1 MKRIWY
7 EKAWKEYELCLEQ
20 DRRAIKKINK
30 LLVDIERNGE
40 KIGLGKPE
48 ALIGNFSGWYSREI
62 DKKNRLIY
70 RVTENGIEIISCRT
84 HYGDK

>member
-7 EKAWKEYELCLEQ
+7 EKAWEEFELCQEQ
-20 DRRAIKKINK
+20 DRRSLKKINK
-30 LLVDIERNGE
+30 LLNDIERNGANS
-40 KIGLGKPE
+40 GLGKPE

-70 RVTENGIEIISCRT
+70 RVTELGIEIISCRT
-84 HYGDK
+84 HYGNK